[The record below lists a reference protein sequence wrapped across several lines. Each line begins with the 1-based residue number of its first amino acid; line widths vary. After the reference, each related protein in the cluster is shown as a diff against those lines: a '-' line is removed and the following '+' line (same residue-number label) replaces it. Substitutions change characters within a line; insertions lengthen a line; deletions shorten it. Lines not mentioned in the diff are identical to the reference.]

1 MDKLQFIVAL
11 IGVGGVCMLAAA
23 ALARRPDF
31 SLRVSVGLATGTFA
45 AYTLP
50 PAFCAAW
57 LGEYSVLNFGF
68 PIHDWTLGLVLEA
81 SLMAVTLAVVIR
93 AAGHRFWIAEHIQQ
107 LLRTRTDEWTLLL
120 VLYGVCKTLEIALSG
135 PWAAWRY
142 EAVVYDPMHGEVNYA
157 IGTYFFVLHNLS
169 IPILLVLMFA
179 RLDRPATQ
187 ITRAARVVM
196 GIVFLAPYALMSVVH
211 GGRGF
216 ILQLAIMLFL
226 VLAYNQVR
234 GGGRRRFPTLGLC
247 VLAATLAFLT
257 VASPAFVAFRLAA
270 AEMPQMTDLDRL
282 ATLSS
287 YVTQAPGEGQ
297 DIETTL
303 SRLDTAQDAGIL
315 AQFARDSGQYA
326 GFQPF
331 LGAFLSW
338 LPRYLWPEKP
348 LATSIDDSLS
358 GTPPYITGALR
369 GIWGGTASTGA
380 SGIAFWQ
387 MGWLGVLITAI
398 GNAMVILLI
407 VRPCLRAGVFGLAV
421 FLIMARQTYF
431 SMVNPLDVWIMII
444 LKSLLPLLVL
454 AALYR
459 VALARPFAARRA
471 RASCPVNSQGRLSTS
486 S

>member
-11 IGVGGVCMLAAA
+11 IGVGGVCIFTAL
-23 ALARRPDF
+23 ALARRRDF
-31 SLRVSVGLATGTFA
+31 SLRVSVGLATGTLA

-57 LGEYSVLNFGF
+57 LGSYTVLNFGF

-81 SLMAVTLAVVIR
+81 SLMAVTLVVVIR
-93 AAGHRFWIAEHIQQ
+93 AAGHRFWISEHIQQ
-107 LLRTRTDEWTLLL
+107 LLRPREDDWRLLL
-120 VLYGVCKTLEIALSG
+120 VLYGLCKALEIALSG
-135 PWAAWRY
+135 PWVAWRY
-142 EAVVYDPMHGEVNYA
+142 EAAVVNPMHGEVIY
-157 IGTYFFVLHNLS
+157 GVGVYFFVLHNLS
-169 IPILLVLMFA
+169 IPILLVLLFA
-179 RLDRPATQ
+179 RLERPPSPFVR
-187 ITRAARVVM
+187 IARVVL
-196 GIVFLAPYALMSVVH
+196 GIVFLAPYALMSAVH
-211 GGRGF
+211 GARGF

-226 VLAYNQVR
+226 ILVYNQVR
-234 GGGRRRFPTLGLC
+234 SGGRRRFPMLGLC
-247 VLAATLAFLT
+247 VLVVTLGFLT

-270 AEMPQMTDLDRL
+270 VEMPQMTDLDRL
-282 ATLSS
+282 ATFWS
-287 YVTQAPGEGQ
+287 YVTRAPSDGQ
-297 DIETTL
+297 DIESTL

-326 GFQPF
+326 GLQPF
-331 LGAFLSW
+331 LGAILSW
-338 LPRYLWPEKP
+338 VPRYFWPEKP

-369 GIWGGTASTGA
+369 GIWGGTASIGA

-407 VRPCLRAGVFGLAV
+407 VRPCLRAGAFGLAV
-421 FLIMARQTYF
+421 FLIMGRQTFF
-431 SMVNPLDVWIMII
+431 SMVSPLDVWIMII
-444 LKSLLPLLVL
+444 LKTLLPLLVL

-459 VALARPFAARRA
+459 MALARPFAARQA